1 MPARCAGRPRL
12 PFVMSWEMQAQAW
25 PVSMR
30 LILSPVTWK
39 RQKVDI
45 SPPGVV
51 AVSGEE
57 IEPVLFFTLDVH
69 STPCGEDLAVD
80 PVVE

>member
-1 MPARCAGRPRL
+1 
-12 PFVMSWEMQAQAW
+12 MQAQGW

-30 LILSPVTWK
+30 LILSPLIWK
-39 RQKVDI
+39 RQKGEHL
-45 SPPGVV
+45 SPGVV

-57 IEPVLFFTLDVH
+57 IEPIVFFTLDVH

-80 PVVE
+80 PVME